1 MNSATWWVDHDR
13 QRYVVK
19 HTPGWNRDDLV
30 GGLSVAA
37 MVQCGGSGHRRLD
50 RSEVERGLDALRRFR
65 WAVHA
70 SYFSHRIATNDM
82 TGIDDHAENLIGL
95 ADARPHLTA

>member
-1 MNSATWWVDHDR
+1 MTWSAASQSPRWC
-13 QRYVVK
+13 
-19 HTPGWNRDDLV
+19 
-30 GGLSVAA
+30 SVADLA
-37 MVQCGGSGHRRLD
+37 TGALD
-50 RSEVERGLDALRRFR
+50 RGEVERGLDALRRFR